1 MRSLSGILLKSFL
14 FILAA
19 IALYIAG
26 ILIINTILDVRPV
39 DSPLTISGPSGFPFD
54 TSKNVYSFV
63 SWNIGYG
70 GMGQEADF
78 FYDGGSMV
86 RPSPEY
92 ADACFNGIKNMIRS
106 FNDPDILLLQ
116 EVDQHSKRSY
126 YRNQYTEIA
135 QILSDHSNVFAP
147 NYDAFFVPLPLFNP
161 MGKVLSGLATFSKY
175 TLSDANMY
183 AFSGNYSWPKK
194 LFMPDRCF
202 SVASFALPSGKK
214 LHVLNIH
221 NSAFDD
227 GRLRREQVAT
237 IFRMMNDLYRHGDYV
252 VAGGDW
258 NVNPPG
264 FNDEYFASGDPAFRV
279 DLDDGVF
286 DEYHGWQFA
295 YDPAIPTNRDVSSAY
310 HRGSTPATIIDFFVC
325 SPNIIILSINTLNSE
340 FAHSDHQ
347 PVNVRFA
354 LDLAGSPIS
363 E

>member
-1 MRSLSGILLKSFL
+1 MRSLFRILLKSFL
-14 FILAA
+14 LILAV
-19 IALYIAG
+19 IALYVAG
-26 ILIINTILDVRPV
+26 ILIINTILDVRPT
-39 DSPLTISGPSGFPFD
+39 DSPLTISGPSAIPVD
-54 TSKNVYSFV
+54 TSKKVYSFV

-86 RPSPEY
+86 RPATEY
-92 ADACFNGIKNMIRS
+92 ADACFNGIMDMIRS

-135 QILSDHSNVFAP
+135 QILPDYANVFAP
-147 NYDAFFVPLPLFNP
+147 NYDAFFVPLPLLNP
-161 MGKVLSGLATFSKY
+161 LGKVFSGLATFSKY
-175 TLSDANMY
+175 TLTTANMY
-183 AFSGNYSWPKK
+183 AFSGNYPWPKK

-202 SVASFALPSGKK
+202 SVAGFALPSGKK

-237 IFRMMNDLYRHGDYV
+237 IFRMMDDLYLQGDYV

-264 FNDEYFASGDPAFRV
+264 FNGDYFASGDPAFRV
-279 DLDDGVF
+279 DLDAGIF
-286 DEYHGWQFA
+286 DEYHKWQFA
-295 YDPAIPTNRDVSSAY
+295 YEPGIPTNRDVSSAY
-310 HRGSTPATIIDFFVC
+310 RHGSTPTTIIDFFVC
-325 SPNIIILSINTLNSE
+325 SPNIKILSINTLSGE

-354 LDLAGSPIS
+354 LD
-363 E
+363 